1 MIIKY
6 DIMYIVKEREVIYMT
21 YYFLINMEI
30 VSQKSDLLLKKK
42 QKPTVKQSV
51 QDHFAPTNLKKC
63 LTIYKKYAIIN
74 I

>member
-21 YYFLINMEI
+21 YYFLMNMEI
-30 VSQKSDLLLKKK
+30 ALQKSSLPLKKR
-42 QKPTVKQSV
+42 QKSTVRQSV
-51 QDHFAPTNLKKC
+51 QKYSAPTNLKKC